1 MGGDVRDADGAVK
14 RVAQL
19 LKDFPL
25 RDGAVPVKA
34 ATKKE

>member
-1 MGGDVRDADGAVK
+1 
-14 RVAQL
+14 VAQL